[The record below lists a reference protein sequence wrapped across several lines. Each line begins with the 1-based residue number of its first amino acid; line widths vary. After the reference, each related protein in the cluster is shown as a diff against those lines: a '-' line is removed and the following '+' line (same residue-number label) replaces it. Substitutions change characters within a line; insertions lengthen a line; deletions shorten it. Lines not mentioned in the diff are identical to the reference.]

1 MAKAIQF
8 ENLVP
13 ETYIDQSRDFQMFCA
28 LLDLA
33 FNSCKHQ
40 IESMKYINVPEL
52 CPDNYLQYLSHK
64 LGFEYDSNIYSDKL
78 RKILICFKRLV
89 QYKGSLKGINDS
101 VHLFM
106 NIQHSYFKYSV
117 EVNPSQSSINIIVYD
132 QVVENLD
139 ILSDI
144 LKYIIPCGYVFQY
157 RFVTTIAK
165 AQEFGSAQSAQLIII
180 NTLNNSLIT
189 STKSPYGNGSYRKI
203 ETVETNPSYQYPNK
217 NPIINGFN
225 TMQVVEKK
233 SITDW
238 VDSNDNNKHKA
249 VLQETKN
256 NS

>member
-1 MAKAIQF
+1 
-8 ENLVP
+8 
-13 ETYIDQSRDFQMFCA
+13 
-28 LLDLA
+28 
-33 FNSCKHQ
+33 
-40 IESMKYINVPEL
+40 
-52 CPDNYLQYLSHK
+52 
-64 LGFEYDSNIYSDKL
+64 
-78 RKILICFKRLV
+78 
-89 QYKGSLKGINDS
+89 
-101 VHLFM
+101 
-106 NIQHSYFKYSV
+106 
-117 EVNPSQSSINIIVYD
+117 
-132 QVVENLD
+132 
-139 ILSDI
+139 
-144 LKYIIPCGYVFQY
+144 VFQY